1 MMELLGLPILDI
13 IEDDDV
19 EIVEFLNYQ
28 RRTYTIRVRI
38 NHMEFWD
45 DQDFKVRFRISKEV
59 VIEVLG
65 YINEQISSQSYRN
78 HAVTSINKLLLTLRF
93 YATGNFLITAGD
105 FLGVSKTTSSLIVRD
120 VSVALARLLP
130 RFIKMPD
137 TELEINTLQN
147 RFYDIAKF
155 PRVIGAIDCTHV
167 KIQNPGGDNA
177 EYFRNR
183 KGYFSLNVQTI
194 ACPNLKIM
202 DIVARWPGSCH
213 DQTIFKKSKV
223 YTQLISGKWGNGLIV
238 ADSGYAN
245 SRHIV
250 TPFINPQNHI
260 EQLYNESIIRTR
272 NPVERS
278 YGVLKRRFPVLSLGL
293 RLKLQT
299 TQAVIVACC
308 VLHNIACDNNDL
320 DPPEL
325 LDLFL
330 PENENINIIE
340 EVIEEGNARQQLV
353 VDYFGHL

>member
-1 MMELLGLPILDI
+1 
-13 IEDDDV
+13 
-19 EIVEFLNYQ
+19 
-28 RRTYTIRVRI
+28 
-38 NHMEFWD
+38 
-45 DQDFKVRFRISKEV
+45 
-59 VIEVLG
+59 
-65 YINEQISSQSYRN
+65 
-78 HAVTSINKLLLTLRF
+78 
-93 YATGNFLITAGD
+93 
-105 FLGVSKTTSSLIVRD
+105 
-120 VSVALARLLP
+120 
-130 RFIKMPD
+130 
-137 TELEINTLQN
+137 
-147 RFYDIAKF
+147 
-155 PRVIGAIDCTHV
+155 
-167 KIQNPGGDNA
+167 
-177 EYFRNR
+177 
-183 KGYFSLNVQTI
+183 
-194 ACPNLKIM
+194 M

-245 SRHIV
+245 SRRIV
-250 TPFINPQNHI
+250 TPFINPQNRI

-293 RLKLQT
+293 RLKLET

-353 VDYFGHL
+353 VDYFAHL